1 MNYVMKENKNMDLD
15 DQELKATNP
24 NVLEKENKL
33 LKEKIKQLELEVQ
46 FYKEIYYGYDK
57 D

>member
-1 MNYVMKENKNMDLD
+1 MDLD

-33 LKEKIKQLELEVQ
+33 LKEKIKQLELEIQ